1 MPTPPNLS
9 LTTAASADEY
19 PYLQDAYTAMQRSSQ
34 TPAES
39 AFSLGLEAILHGLA
53 RTAIQEY
60 NTNTE

>member
-1 MPTPPNLS
+1 
-9 LTTAASADEY
+9 
-19 PYLQDAYTAMQRSSQ
+19 MQRSSQ